1 MPTSKSRQ
9 ELRSRFV
16 RNAIPTEADFADL
29 IAASLNQADDGVL
42 KLPDQPLGLVRQKPD
57 QPVLRFFAD
66 PAAQVGVVCGWGDG
80 ECGDWSHSF
89 GHGYHSRKPAVEGGP
104 ACIFGKRD
112 LLF

>member
-16 RNAIPTEADFADL
+16 RNAIPTEADFAEL

-42 KLPDQPLGLVRQKPD
+42 KLPDQPLGLVRQKPE

-66 PAAQVGVVCGWGDG
+66 PAAVGSVWQVQLGAGD
-80 ECGDWSHSF
+80 
-89 GHGYHSRKPAVEGGP
+89 
-104 ACIFGKRD
+104 
-112 LLF
+112 